1 MTYFT
6 ELSKTDLSKLDKQ
19 CVTFSRQYLE
29 EAPLWEQ
36 SITQIAKITPDLTG
50 RIGDVVGHV
59 EMDFANKH
67 VGFGTTGTQ
76 EELLLGTSLEST
88 PVVLFNEVL
97 LEKDALL
104 IQGVKRDVL
113 FKGYGFSVKYAGV
126 PENNGDRVK
135 RKILAMDAYC
145 CIGDEKVQLQSQHMK
160 RELNKAYCAF
170 SMVTSS
176 VVDSGH
182 WGCGAFGGRF
192 H

>member
-1 MTYFT
+1 MAYFT
-6 ELSKTDLSKLDKQ
+6 ELSKTDLNILDTQ
-19 CVTFSRQYLE
+19 RIRFSRHYLE

-36 SITQIAKITPDLTG
+36 SVTQIVKITADLTG
-50 RIGDVVGHV
+50 RIGDTEGHV
-59 EMDFANKH
+59 EMDFANKNI
-67 VGFGTTGTQ
+67 GFGTTGTQ

-97 LEKDALL
+97 LEKDAML
-104 IQGVKRDVL
+104 IQGAKKDAL
-113 FKGYGFSVKYAGV
+113 FKGYAFSVKYAGV
-126 PENNGDRVK
+126 PENNRDWVE

-145 CIGDEKVQLQSQHMK
+145 YIGDEKVQLQSQHMQ

-170 SMVTSS
+170 SMVPSS

-192 H
+192 D